1 LPPVGRVSIESKPDA
16 KTAERFR
23 TLLLPHLAAAY
34 RYARWLTRDSTDAQD
49 VAQEAMLQALRYF
62 HAFHGEAA
70 RPWLLRIVRN
80 TWIDFRSGN
89 GREQVPMDVLEDHP
103 TDVQDPEQ
111 NALAGDRRRQ
121 VAAAI
126 AALPVDAR
134 EVIVLREIE
143 HMSYGQIA
151 EVLDLPIGTVMSRL
165 ARARQKLATE
175 IRGRLER
182 KDHGLPDL

>member
-1 LPPVGRVSIESKPDA
+1 
-16 KTAERFR
+16 
-23 TLLLPHLAAAY
+23 
-34 RYARWLTRDSTDAQD
+34 
-49 VAQEAMLQALRYF
+49 
-62 HAFHGEAA
+62 
-70 RPWLLRIVRN
+70 
-80 TWIDFRSGN
+80 
-89 GREQVPMDVLEDHP
+89 MDVLEDHP
-103 TDVQDPEQ
+103 ADVPDPEQ
-111 NALAGDRRRQ
+111 NALASDRRRQ

-134 EVIVLREIE
+134 EVLVLREIE

-182 KDHGLPDL
+182 KDHGLPDM